1 MIMSEQLLYE
11 FEGTFKTMIVA
22 ENKEEALETL
32 ELMEMS
38 ELDEFEIKD
47 VIKYD

>member
-1 MIMSEQLLYE
+1 MNLKEH
-11 FEGTFKTMIVA
+11 FTTMIIA

-47 VIKYD
+47 VIKYE

>member
-1 MIMSEQLLYE
+1 MSEQLLYQ
-11 FEGTFKTMIVA
+11 FEGTFTTMIVA